1 MYGSFN
7 SASGKGKAPAHDVQ
21 YDVNEPP
28 MTRLNVPILRG
39 VLPVCSL
46 FLALTAGTTFGQ
58 NRSLLE
64 LYKDRARTVPR
75 TSISRMSEE
84 AKQFTEASQEPTLQV
99 PLEGAVNDTTY
110 LVGPNDQFTIT
121 VGGMEPTAAPSF
133 VSSDGMLMLPG
144 VGRVEAAGRSLLAV
158 RKAALAKLKDSFR
171 NVDVEIALTRP
182 REFYVHVTGAV
193 PEPGRYVA
201 MPVARVEDVLKQAF
215 FSPTLETPT
224 DSPHHRPGLRN
235 LVVTHIDGTS
245 TSVDLVKYYRTG
257 NVSWNPFLQDG
268 DAIQVPAFDLS
279 ADAVFIDGEVPFPG
293 AYDFR
298 PGDTVLDLLE
308 IGAGSTPL
316 SDDRV
321 VQLTR
326 RDGEG
331 DARSS
336 TYSMRELRNG
346 PPVAVMPL
354 DHLHVPEP
362 YPSEG
367 LASVEGWVHF
377 PGKYPITA
385 GKTTLIELV
394 SMAGGLREGA
404 LLRGAYLERDRDLI
418 PEQRDVLSDL
428 EAYERDRDFRAGG
441 RWTILTD
448 SSSSLWQMR
457 LGNFD
462 FMSRY
467 YLARWL
473 RMDNRVSADM
483 AVALK
488 PDARPIYLEPGD
500 RLVIPRDEHA
510 VFVIGEVSFPG
521 RVAYQPGAAASDY
534 VARAGGAGP
543 KAAGTYVI
551 RGGTGQVMSGTDRVF
566 SGDYVFVDR
575 KDGEPAS
582 LETEQLRIQ
591 MKDQGLRKYQ
601 TYLQTVGTV
610 LSIVTTAL
618 LVENALNN

>member
-1 MYGSFN
+1 
-7 SASGKGKAPAHDVQ
+7 
-21 YDVNEPP
+21 
-28 MTRLNVPILRG
+28 MTRLNVHVRRGLFFGIALCG
-39 VLPVCSL
+39 VLASSQ
-46 FLALTAGTTFGQ
+46 AFGQ
-58 NRSLLE
+58 NRSLMD
-64 LYKDRARTVPR
+64 LYKDKSKTIPR

-84 AKQFTEASQEPTLQV
+84 AKQFTEASQGGNALQV
-99 PLEGAVNDTTY
+99 PLEGAVNDSTY

-121 VGGMEPTAAPSF
+121 VGGMEPTIAPSL
-133 VSSDGMLMLPG
+133 VSADGMLMLPG
-144 VGRVEAAGRSLLAV
+144 VGRVEAAGRTLIAV
-158 RKAALAKLKDSFR
+158 REDALEKLQASFR

-193 PEPGRYVA
+193 PQPGRFVA

-224 DSPHHRPGLRN
+224 DSPNHRPALRN
-235 LVVTHIDGTS
+235 LVVNHVDGTS
-245 TSVDLVKYYRTG
+245 TSVDLVKYYRSG
-257 NVSWNPFLQDG
+257 DVSWNPYLRDG
-268 DAIQVPAFDLS
+268 DAIQVPAFDLT
-279 ADAVFIDGEVPFPG
+279 ADAVYIDGEVPFPG

-298 PGDTVLDLLE
+298 PGDTILDLIE
-308 IGAGSTPL
+308 IGSGTTPL
-316 SDDRV
+316 SDDTV
-321 VQLTR
+321 VQLTH

-331 DARSS
+331 MAQSAI
-336 TYSMRELRNG
+336 YSLRELRNG

-354 DHLHVPEP
+354 DHVHVPEANP
-362 YPSEG
+362 TSG
-367 LASVEGWVHF
+367 LASVEGWVQF
-377 PGKYPITA
+377 PGRYPITM
-385 GKTTLIELV
+385 GKTTLNELV

-404 LLRGAYLERDRDLI
+404 SLRGAYLERNRKLV

-457 LGNFD
+457 LGDFD

-467 YLARWL
+467 FLARWL

-483 AVALK
+483 TAALK
-488 PDARPIYLEPGD
+488 PDANPIYLEPGD

-510 VFVIGEVSFPG
+510 VFVIGEVVLPG
-521 RVAYQPGAAASDY
+521 RVRFMQGASADDY
-534 VARAGGAGP
+534 VSRAGGAGP

-551 RGGTGQVMSGTDRVF
+551 RGGTGQIVSGKDLVF

-575 KDGEPAS
+575 KGSEPAS
-582 LETEQLRIQ
+582 VETEQLRLQ
-591 MKDQGLRKYQ
+591 LQDQGLRKYQ
-601 TYLQTVGTV
+601 AYLQTVGTV

-618 LVENALNN
+618 LVENVLNN